1 MSKDI
6 HVSHQ
11 CPHYIR
17 FESYTLDNITDVVT
31 RSPIN
36 GSSLFTI
43 TKNNITINQ
52 EGLYSPAEII
62 FPANAPYKILNPNYT
77 FVYQNVSYPVK
88 FDTGLLSASQIQ
100 NTLIKYLPV
109 NKVEVNLVN
118 QSIQIKDKSTG
129 LSSRL
134 EIQGDLNKF
143 GFTYEKFKAQGK
155 QVHTGWKLFK
165 RDDGLGYFI
174 RFNENVKGNYLIS
187 YTTEKNYCNRC
198 ASTGIE
204 NDLRFNEYGEI
215 KQVEK
220 HDLLYQQ
227 VAKVC
232 LTKINTNPQH
242 SWYGTNAF
250 DFVGAKQGNLA
261 KLSIQES
268 VRQALNQHINIQ
280 NQVGKIQK
288 LSLEEQIASVRKIDV
303 QQVPNTNNAYL
314 VDIGLVSRANT
325 PVNLNIVFAVPGSI
339 DLTN

>member
-6 HVSHQ
+6 HVSHL
-11 CPHYIR
+11 CSHYIR
-17 FESYTLDNITDVVT
+17 FESYTLNNSSDVVT

-36 GSSLFTI
+36 GSSLFSI
-43 TKNNITINQ
+43 TKNDININQ
-52 EGLYSPAEII
+52 EGHYSSAEII
-62 FPANAPYKILNPNYT
+62 FPANAPYKINNPNYI
-77 FVYQNVSYPVK
+77 FIYQNVSYPVK
-88 FDTGLLSASQIQ
+88 FDLGLLSASQIQ
-100 NTLIKYLPV
+100 NSLIKYLPM

-118 QSIQIKDKSTG
+118 QSIQIKDKSSS

-143 GFTYEKFKAQGK
+143 GFTYDKFKAQGK
-155 QVHTGWKLFK
+155 QVHAGWKLFK

-174 RFNENVKGNYLIS
+174 RFNENVKGKYLIS

-198 ASTGIE
+198 ASTGVE
-204 NDLRFNEYGEI
+204 NDLSFNEYGEI
-215 KQVEK
+215 RQVEK

-232 LTKINTNPQH
+232 LTKINSNPQH
-242 SWYGTNAF
+242 AWYGTGAF
-250 DFVGAKQGNLA
+250 DYVGVKQGNLA
-261 KLSIQES
+261 RLSIEES

-288 LSLEEQIASVRKIDV
+288 LSLEEQIASVRKINV
-303 QQVPNTNNAYL
+303 QQVANTNNAYL

-325 PVNLNIVFAVPGSI
+325 PVEINIVFAVPGSI

>member
-6 HVSHQ
+6 HVSHP
-11 CPHYIR
+11 CTHYIR
-17 FESYTLDNITDVVT
+17 YESYTLDNITDVLT

-36 GSSLFTI
+36 GSSLFSI
-43 TKNNITINQ
+43 TKNDIVINTD
-52 EGLYSPAEII
+52 GLFSSAEII
-62 FPANAPYKILNPNYT
+62 FPLNAPYKITNPNYT
-77 FVYQNVSYPVK
+77 FIYQDISYPIK
-88 FDTGLLSASQIQ
+88 FDTGLLNANQIQ
-100 NTLIKYLPV
+100 NTLIKSLPM

-118 QSIQIKDKSTG
+118 QSIQIKDKTSG

-134 EIQGDLNKF
+134 ELQGDLSKF
-143 GFTYEKFKAQGK
+143 GFTYDKYKAQGK
-155 QVHTGWKLFK
+155 LLHTGWKLFK

-174 RFNENVKGNYLIS
+174 RFNEIVKGNYLIS

-198 ASTGIE
+198 ASTGVE
-204 NDLRFNEYGEI
+204 NDLRFNVYGEI

-232 LTKINTNPQH
+232 LTKINSNPQH
-242 SWYGTNAF
+242 AWYGTNAF
-250 DFVGAKQGNLA
+250 DYVGVKQGGLA
-261 KLSIQES
+261 KLSIEES
-268 VRQALNQHINIQ
+268 VRQAINQHINIQ

-303 QQVPNTNNAYL
+303 QQVANTNNAYL
-314 VDIGLVSRANT
+314 VDIVLVSRANT
-325 PVNLNIVFAVPGSI
+325 TVNLNIVFSVPGSI

>member
-6 HVSHQ
+6 HVSHP

-43 TKNNITINQ
+43 TKNDILINQ
-52 EGLYSPAEII
+52 DGLFSSAEII
-62 FPANAPYKILNPNYT
+62 FPLNAPYKITNPNYT
-77 FVYQNVSYPVK
+77 FIYQDISYPIK
-88 FDTGLLSASQIQ
+88 FETGLLNANQIQ
-100 NTLIKYLPV
+100 NTLIKSLPM

-118 QSIQIKDKSTG
+118 QSIQIKDKTSG

-134 EIQGDLNKF
+134 ELQGDLSKF
-143 GFTYEKFKAQGK
+143 GFTYDKYKAQGK
-155 QVHTGWKLFK
+155 LLHTGWKLFK

-198 ASTGIE
+198 ASTGVE

-232 LTKINTNPQH
+232 LTKINSNPQH
-242 SWYGTNAF
+242 AWYGTNAF
-250 DFVGAKQGNLA
+250 DYIGVKQGNLA
-261 KLSIQES
+261 KLSIEES

-280 NQVGKIQK
+280 NQVGRIQK

-303 QQVPNTNNAYL
+303 QQVANTNNAYL
-314 VDIGLVSRANT
+314 VDIVLVSRSNT
-325 PVNLNIVFAVPGSI
+325 TVNINIVFAVPGSI